1 MLLAFLRAT
10 VHDRDA
16 VDDLFQET
24 MVTAWKRFDDY
35 DLERP
40 FAAWLRGIAR
50 RLILAHL
57 RRRAN
62 DRVYSSESLLDHL
75 ESRMVRL
82 DEIEADTWAE
92 KVRMVERCLEKL
104 PSPMREAID
113 SHYRDALSTA
123 EIAAKTET
131 TAEAIK
137 KRLQRGRAL
146 LARCLV
152 SSGLVPGRST

>member
-1 MLLAFLRAT
+1 MLLTFLRAA

-24 MVTAWKRFDDY
+24 TVTAWRRFDDY

-50 RLILAHL
+50 RLVLAHL
-57 RRRAN
+57 RRRA
-62 DRVYSSESLLDHL
+62 DGPVYSSEPLLDHL
-75 ESRMVRL
+75 ETRMTRL
-82 DEIEADTWAE
+82 DRIEADTWEE
-92 KVRMVERCLEKL
+92 KVRVVAECLEKL
-104 PSPMREAID
+104 PTPMREAID
-113 SHYRDALSTA
+113 SHYREALSAA
-123 EIAAKTET
+123 EIAAHAET

-146 LARCLV
+146 LARCLTRA
-152 SSGLVPGRST
+152 GLVEGRSA

>member
-10 VHDRDA
+10 VHDRHA

-50 RLILAHL
+50 RMVLAHL
-57 RRRAN
+57 RRRA
-62 DRVYSSESLLDHL
+62 DGPVYSSEPLLDLL
-75 ESRMVRL
+75 ESRMTRL
-82 DEIEADTWAE
+82 DRIEADTWQE
-92 KVRMVERCLEKL
+92 KVRAVTRCLEKL
-104 PSPMREAID
+104 PAPMREAID
-113 SHYRDALSTA
+113 SHYREALSTA
-123 EIAAKTET
+123 EIAARAET
-131 TAEAIK
+131 TAEAVK

-146 LARCLV
+146 LARCLT
-152 SSGLVPGRST
+152 SAGLVQGERA